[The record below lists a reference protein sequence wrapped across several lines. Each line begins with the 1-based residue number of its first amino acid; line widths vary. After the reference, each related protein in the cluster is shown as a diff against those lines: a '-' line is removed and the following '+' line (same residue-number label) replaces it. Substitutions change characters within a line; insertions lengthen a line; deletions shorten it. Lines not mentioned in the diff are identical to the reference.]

1 MNVENLTRILNP
13 RDPTDRARIAKM
25 ENAVWAMRALFIGGD
40 LNAQEGVSAIASFI
54 ARTMPPSHIEEVLSV
69 LAATVRMTVKHIEA
83 DFDTE
88 GNA

>member
-1 MNVENLTRILNP
+1 MLNP
-13 RDPTDRARIAKM
+13 RDPTDRERIVKM
-25 ENAVWAMRALFIGGD
+25 ENAVWAIQALFVGGD
-40 LNAQEGVSAIASFI
+40 LDAQEGVSTIASFL
-54 ARTMPPSHIEEVLSV
+54 ARTMPPEHIEEVLTV